1 MMRLLYSFLLLLF
14 ITASAFAQTPLEFSL
29 HKLGNDTQG
38 PTILVVG
45 GIQGDEPGGFSAA
58 GMLVS
63 HYTITKGNVWVVP
76 NLNFLSII
84 KSSRG
89 SNGDMN
95 RKFAKLDVN
104 DPDYPSVQRIKEIIR
119 NPQIDMVL
127 NLHDGSGFYNP
138 TYVDKLHNPRY
149 WGQCVI
155 IDQSNLENTKFGNLE
170 QLATVAIEK
179 ANAELLD
186 PTDKMHLKN
195 THTRKGDHEMEKS
208 LTYYAIK
215 HGKPAFGIEASKSFM
230 TPTRTYYH
238 LSVLE
243 SFLRQAGVEFSR
255 DFELNPRDIKRAMF
269 SKVRLAFHGGK
280 LQLELDN
287 VRKYLNFIPMNK
299 ELAEEFE
306 ASKPLL
312 TMVDAPNGYKVYY
325 GNRNLTNLRPQFF
338 DFDDSLSSIVLKI
351 DGKPKEV
358 PMGTVVDVRKTFS
371 VNSIDGYRFNIIGF
385 VAPKKGLE
393 TNRIVRKRDLAKRF
407 SVDKNGHV
415 YRVEV
420 YRGKKFSGMVLVR
433 FNNSRT
439 VASSQ

>member
-1 MMRLLYSFLLLLF
+1 MRLLYSFLLLLF

-179 ANAELLD
+179 ANAE
-186 PTDKMHLKN
+186 
-195 THTRKGDHEMEKS
+195 
-208 LTYYAIK
+208 
-215 HGKPAFGIEASKSFM
+215 
-230 TPTRTYYH
+230 YH
-238 LSVLE
+238 
-243 SFLRQAGVEFSR
+243 
-255 DFELNPRDIKRAMF
+255 
-269 SKVRLAFHGGK
+269 KVF
-280 LQLELDN
+280 
-287 VRKYLNFIPMNK
+287 
-299 ELAEEFE
+299 
-306 ASKPLL
+306 
-312 TMVDAPNGYKVYY
+312 
-325 GNRNLTNLRPQFF
+325 
-338 DFDDSLSSIVLKI
+338 
-351 DGKPKEV
+351 
-358 PMGTVVDVRKTFS
+358 
-371 VNSIDGYRFNIIGF
+371 
-385 VAPKKGLE
+385 
-393 TNRIVRKRDLAKRF
+393 
-407 SVDKNGHV
+407 
-415 YRVEV
+415 
-420 YRGKKFSGMVLVR
+420 
-433 FNNSRT
+433 
-439 VASSQ
+439 

>member
-1 MMRLLYSFLLLLF
+1 MRLLLSFILVA
-14 ITASAFAQTPLEFSL
+14 ITAVSAFAQNPLDFSL
-29 HKLGNDTQG
+29 HKLGNDSDG
-38 PTILVVG
+38 PTILVIG

-63 HYTITKGNVWVVP
+63 HYNITKGNVWVVP

-89 SNGDMN
+89 SYGDMN
-95 RKFAKLDVN
+95 RKFAALDKN

-119 NPQIDMVL
+119 NDQVDMVL

-138 TYVDKLHNPRY
+138 KYIDKLHNPRY

-155 IDQSNLENTKFGNLE
+155 IDQKTIKHPQFGSLNNM
-170 QLATVAIEK
+170 AKVAVKK
-179 ANAELLD
+179 ANSALLKKS
-186 PTDKMHLKN
+186 DKFHLKN
-195 THTRKGDHEMEKS
+195 TRTREGDHEMEKS

-243 SFLRQAGVEFSR
+243 SFLKQSGIEFSR
-255 DFELNPRDIKRAMF
+255 DFELNPRSIKLAMF
-269 SKVRLAFHGGK
+269 SQVKLALYGGK

-287 VRKYLNFIPMNK
+287 VRKYLKYVPMNK
-299 ELAEEFE
+299 NLANKFE

-325 GNRNLTNLRPQFF
+325 GNRNLTNLSPQFF
-338 DFDDSLSSIVLKI
+338 EFDDSLSALQVNV
-351 DGKPKEV
+351 DGQAQEV
-358 PMGTVVDVRKTFS
+358 AMGTIID
-371 VNSIDGYRFNIIGF
+371 VNSHFIINSLDGYRFNIIGY
-385 VAPKKGLE
+385 VAPNKGPESDVL
-393 TNRIVRKRDLAKRF
+393 VRKKDLVRRF
-407 SVDKNGHV
+407 SLDKSGRV
-415 YRVEV
+415 YRVEA

-433 FNNSRT
+433 FSKNNT
-439 VASSQ
+439 VAVR